1 MEALVSTDWLEPE
14 LDAVDMR
21 VIDATWFMPGQADAA
36 AGYRAAHIPGAV
48 FLDLEAVRDTDS
60 ALPMMLPTADRFAE
74 LIAPLGI
81 GDGMRVVLY
90 DNSPYRTA
98 ARAWFM
104 LSRFGIANVAILDG
118 GLQKWRAEDRP
129 VDSGVGSTP
138 HRRPSIRPNLA
149 NVRDLTAMRANLESG
164 AEQMV
169 DARSAARFAG
179 TEPDPRKDTA
189 AGHIPGSKNLP
200 IAQLF
205 EPDGTYK
212 SLDKLRAAFAAAGVD
227 IDRPIVTTCG
237 SGVTA
242 SVLAF
247 ALHLLDRDAALYDG
261 SWSEW
266 GALADTPKATV

>member
-1 MEALVSTDWLEPE
+1 
-14 LDAVDMR
+14 MR
-21 VIDATWFMPGQADAA
+21 I
-36 AGYRAAHIPGAV
+36 
-48 FLDLEAVRDTDS
+48 
-60 ALPMMLPTADRFAE
+60 
-74 LIAPLGI
+74 
-81 GDGMRVVLY
+81 VLY

-104 LSRFGIANVAILDG
+104 LSRFGIANVAILNG
-118 GLQKWRAEDRP
+118 GLQKWLAEDRP

-138 HRRPSIRPNLA
+138 NRRPSIRTNLA